1 MAQIAKK
8 NCAVQERNFLGGG
21 TICSLQCVLL
31 LAAGAYNGS
40 HAALTCLNIKTAI
53 NDLFIV
59 FLYALLVF
67 QPISKSS
74 HSCLP
79 TTMNDGMMKYNPYN
93 A

>member
-1 MAQIAKK
+1 MCNAIFWGA
-8 NCAVQERNFLGGG
+8 

-40 HAALTCLNIKTAI
+40 HAALTCVNIKTAI

-67 QPISKSS
+67 QPISNQLS

-79 TTMNDGMMKYNPYN
+79 NTMNDGMMKYNPYN